1 MTASVDTLAVQPF
14 EVGECPHTPSNY
26 VLARLLAANTAESI
40 TVPAVTGA
48 TTARYV
54 RLAGTVDFYYST
66 TTTATVPGDTTDGTA
81 CELIKANGPAE
92 WRYISGVT
100 TISVISAA
108 TCIVT
113 ASFFRD

>member
-1 MTASVDTLAVQPF
+1 MTASVDGLTIQPF
-14 EVGECPHTPSNY
+14 PASLCPHTPSNY
-26 VLARLLAANTAESI
+26 VLARALGAGVAEAI
-40 TVPAVTGA
+40 TVPAASA
-48 TTARYV
+48 TTSGRYV
-54 RLAGTVDFYYST
+54 RLCGTVDFYYST

-81 CELIKANGPAE
+81 CELVPAGKVE
-92 WRYISGVT
+92 WLYISGVT

>member
-1 MTASVDTLAVQPF
+1 MTATVDPLTVQPLATF
-14 EVGECPHTPSNY
+14 HNPHTPSNY
-26 VLARLLAANTAESI
+26 ILARALAANTAEDI
-40 TVPAVTGA
+40 TVPAATA
-48 TTARYV
+48 PTTARYV
-54 RLAGTVDFYYST
+54 RLCGTVDFYYST

-81 CELIKANGPAE
+81 CELIPAGKVE
-92 WRYISGVT
+92 WLYISGVT